1 MTRVQNDRQTGQRQG
16 VYVIAKVQPSKR
28 KSRSSFKR
36 LLNYLTMERDPETG
50 KTLLRGDVVMSHNLV
65 GIDTAAAEM
74 KGVESLNPRC
84 NDAVCH
90 YELAWPP
97 EERPS
102 RAEWVD
108 SALYTLNQLGF
119 EEHQYVLV
127 AHEDKKHFHIHVMV
141 NRVHP
146 ETYKAHT
153 PYRDWITLDGAVRH
167 LEAKYG
173 WSHTPGPMRWDEDRK
188 MAVPASKAE
197 RNASRSAQQHPAGAA
212 AQYEHY
218 HDKES
223 LQSCMRRE
231 VAPRV
236 RTLLTRQSAS
246 WEALHTL
253 LAKSHLR
260 MEKGE
265 AGGYTVLAIDHIIRV
280 KASDVF
286 RHNFAGKENRK
297 ATEQLLGPWSEPST
311 SLQPPAANTGRT
323 AVRNQSLRV
332 ERREQRLWERN
343 ALMAEYN
350 QYRNQQRA
358 VCKGITAKGRED
370 RQQALARLKQRKTEI
385 RTLAQPWPAKKILLS
400 EAVAASV
407 IELRTLKL
415 STQKTRQAQ
424 FPKNLRTWVAER
436 AAEGDARAAAQLR
449 GWRYADQRNQRR
461 LEARLEANALHL
473 GPATEEEKTDWSEFL
488 GQRLAAQ
495 QRAEN
500 LAGEIATARIWAINR
515 ATGDVSYTL
524 NGKLSVIDRGR
535 RVTVLNQNEAAI
547 VFGLEMAVQ
556 KYGSRIACSGG
567 ELWKRQVVKVAVQNG
582 IFVEFTDP
590 ETRDALYQH
599 QFVANPLQ
607 VKAIRLHALETRL
620 QNEGTNEMLFT
631 NEADVHLLLSCLQPA
646 AHSQQLLQI
655 LKTSQEPEPKA
666 NVGGNLAVA
675 VIKTSDGRQFFRVSI
690 DEGKRK
696 QVLERAEQVR
706 QSAHWALREK
716 TRTHNQE
723 REGR

>member
-1 MTRVQNDRQTGQRQG
+1 
-16 VYVIAKVQPSKR
+16 
-28 KSRSSFKR
+28 
-36 LLNYLTMERDPETG
+36 MERDPETG
-50 KTLLRGDVVMSHNLV
+50 KTLLRGDVVMSYNLV

-97 EERPS
+97 GERPS

-127 AHEDKKHFHIHVMV
+127 AHDDKKHFHIHVMV

-153 PYRDWITLDGAVRH
+153 QYRDWITLDGAARH

-188 MAVPASKAE
+188 MAVPASRAE
-197 RNASRSAQQHPAGAA
+197 RNASRSAQQHATGAA

-218 HDKES
+218 RDQES
-223 LQSCMRRE
+223 LQSYIHRE
-231 VAPRV
+231 VAPHV
-236 RTLLTRQSAS
+236 RTLLTRQSVS

-260 MEKGE
+260 IEKGE
-265 AGGYTVLAIDHIIRV
+265 AGGYTVLAIDHTIRV
-280 KASDVF
+280 KAPDVF
-286 RHNFAGKENRK
+286 RHNFAGRENRK
-297 ATEQLLGPWSEPST
+297 ATEHILGLWKEPST
-311 SLQPPAANTGRT
+311 SLQPPPADTGRT
-323 AVRNQSLRV
+323 PVRNQTLRD
-332 ERREQRLWERN
+332 ERREQRLQDRKTLLLEF
-343 ALMAEYN
+343 N

-370 RQQALARLKQRKTEI
+370 RQQSLARLKQRKKEI
-385 RTLAQPWPAKKILLS
+385 RALAQPWPAKKILLS

-407 IELRTLKL
+407 IELRTLKM
-415 STQKTRQAQ
+415 SAQKTRQAR
-424 FPKNLRTWVAER
+424 FPKNLRTWVAEG

-461 LEARLEANALHL
+461 LDARLEANALHL
-473 GPATEEEKTDWSEFL
+473 SPATPDEEKTDWSEFM
-488 GQRLAAQ
+488 QERLAAQ

-500 LAGEIATARIWAINR
+500 LAGQIATARIWTINR
-515 ATGDVSYTL
+515 TTGDVSYTI
-524 NGKLSVIDRGR
+524 NGRLSVIDRGR

-567 ELWKRQVVKVAVQNG
+567 DDWKRQVVKVAVQNG

-590 ETRDALYQH
+590 EMRDALYQH
-599 QFVANPLQ
+599 RLLANPLQ
-607 VKAIRLHALETRL
+607 IKAARLHALETRL
-620 QNEGTNEMLFT
+620 QSEGTNELIFT

-655 LKTSQEPEPKA
+655 LKASQDSEAKA
-666 NVGGNLAVA
+666 NVAGNLTVT
-675 VIKTSDGRQFFRVSI
+675 VIKASDGRQSFRVSI
-690 DEGKRK
+690 DGGKRK
-696 QVLERAEQVR
+696 HVLERVEQVR
-706 QSAHWALREK
+706 QSAHWALHERFK
-716 TRTHNQE
+716 TPSHE

>member
-1 MTRVQNDRQTGQRQG
+1 
-16 VYVIAKVQPSKR
+16 
-28 KSRSSFKR
+28 
-36 LLNYLTMERDPETG
+36 MERDPETG
-50 KTLLRGDVVMSHNLV
+50 KTLLRGDVVMSYNLV
-65 GIDTAAAEM
+65 SFDTAAAEM

-84 NDAVCH
+84 NDAVFH

-97 EERPS
+97 GERPS
-102 RAEWVD
+102 RAEWID
-108 SALYTLNQLGF
+108 SASYTLNQLGF
-119 EEHQYVLV
+119 KQHQYVLV
-127 AHEDKKHFHIHVMV
+127 AHDDKKHFHIHVMV
-141 NRVHP
+141 NKVHP
-146 ETYKAHT
+146 VTYRAHT
-153 PYRDWITLDGAVRH
+153 PTYSWLTLDGAVRY

-188 MAVPASKAE
+188 MAVPVSKAE
-197 RNASRSAQQHPAGAA
+197 RHASRSAQQQPTGAA
-212 AQYEHY
+212 AKYEHY
-218 HDKES
+218 HDEES
-223 LQSCMRRE
+223 LQSYIRRE
-231 VAPRV
+231 VAPHV
-236 RTLLTRQSAS
+236 RTLLTRQSAT

-265 AGGYTVLAIDHIIRV
+265 AGGYTVFATDHTIRV

-297 ATEQLLGPWSEPST
+297 ATEHQLGPWREPST
-311 SLQPPAANTGRT
+311 SLQPPPADTGRT
-323 AVRNQSLRV
+323 IVRNQTLRD
-332 ERREQRLWERN
+332 ERREQRLLDRK
-343 ALMAEYN
+343 ALLFEYN
-350 QYRNQQRA
+350 QYRNQQRE

-370 RQQALARLKQRKTEI
+370 RQQTLARLKQRKKEI
-385 RTLAQPWPAKKILLS
+385 RALAQPWPAKKILLS

-407 IELRTLKL
+407 IELQKLKL
-415 STQKTRQAQ
+415 SAQKTRQAR

-449 GWRYADQRNQRR
+449 GWRYADQRTKRR
-461 LEARLEANALHL
+461 LDASLEANALHL
-473 GPATEEEKTDWSEFL
+473 GPETDEEKTDWSDFMD
-488 GQRLAAQ
+488 QRLAAQ

-500 LAGEIATARIWAINR
+500 LAGQIATARIWTINR

-567 ELWKRQVVKVAVQNG
+567 DDWKRQVVKVAVQNG

-590 ETRDALYQH
+590 EMRDALYQRKLL
-599 QFVANPLQ
+599 ANPLQ
-607 VKAIRLHALETRL
+607 IKAARLHALETRL
-620 QNEGTNEMLFT
+620 QSEGTNEMLFT
-631 NEADVHLLLSCLQPA
+631 NEADLHLLLSCLQPA

-666 NVGGNLAVA
+666 NVGGNLTVA
-675 VIKTSDGRQFFRVSI
+675 VIKTSDGRQSFRVSI

-696 QVLERAEQVR
+696 HVLERVEQVL
-706 QSAHWALREK
+706 QSAHWALRDRVK
-716 TRTHNQE
+716 TPSHE

>member
-1 MTRVQNDRQTGQRQG
+1 M
-16 VYVIAKVQPSKR
+16 IAKVQPSKR

-36 LLNYLTMERDPETG
+36 LLNYLTMERDPDTG

-84 NDAVCH
+84 NDAVFH

-97 EERPS
+97 GERPS

-119 EEHQYVLV
+119 KEHQYVLV

-188 MAVPASKAE
+188 IAVPESKAE
-197 RNASRSAQQHPAGAA
+197 RNASRSVQEHPTGAPV
-212 AQYEHY
+212 QYEHY
-218 HDKES
+218 HDEES
-223 LQSCMRRE
+223 LQTYVRRE
-231 VAPRV
+231 VAPHV

-246 WEALHTL
+246 WEALHAL

-260 MEKGE
+260 IEKGE
-265 AGGYTVLAIDHIIRV
+265 AGGYTVLAIDHAIRV

-297 ATEQLLGPWSEPST
+297 ATEQLLGPWREPST
-311 SLQPPAANTGRT
+311 SLRPPPADTGRT
-323 AVRNQSLRV
+323 TVRNPTLRD
-332 ERREQRLWERN
+332 EQREQRLQDRKD
-343 ALMAEYN
+343 LLFEYN
-350 QYRNQQRA
+350 QYRNRQRA
-358 VCKGITAKGRED
+358 ACKGITAKGRED
-370 RQQALARLKQRKTEI
+370 RQQILTRLKRRKKEI
-385 RTLAQPWPAKKILLS
+385 RALAQPWPAKKILLS

-407 IELRTLKL
+407 IELRTLKM
-415 STQKTRQAQ
+415 STLKTHQAQ

-461 LEARLEANALHL
+461 LDASLEANALHL
-473 GPATEEEKTDWSEFL
+473 SPATPDEEKTGWPEFMQ
-488 GQRLAAQ
+488 QRLAAQ

-500 LAGEIATARIWAINR
+500 LAGQIATARIWTINR
-515 ATGDVSYTL
+515 TTGDVSYTL

-567 ELWKRQVVKVAVQNG
+567 DDWKQQVVKVSVQNG
-582 IFVEFTDP
+582 IFVEFIDP
-590 ETRDALYQH
+590 EMRDALYQY
-599 QFVANPLQ
+599 QLLANPLQ
-607 VKAIRLHALETRL
+607 IKATRLHALETRL
-620 QNEGTNEMLFT
+620 QNEETSELIFT
-631 NEADVHLLLSCLQPA
+631 NETDVQMLLSCLQPA

-666 NVGGNLAVA
+666 KVSGNLTVA
-675 VIKTSDGRQFFRVSI
+675 IIKTSDGRQSFRVSI
-690 DEGKRK
+690 DDGKSK
-696 QVLERAEQVR
+696 HVLERVEQAR
-706 QSAHWALREK
+706 QSIHWALRNGFK
-716 TRTHNQE
+716 TPSHE